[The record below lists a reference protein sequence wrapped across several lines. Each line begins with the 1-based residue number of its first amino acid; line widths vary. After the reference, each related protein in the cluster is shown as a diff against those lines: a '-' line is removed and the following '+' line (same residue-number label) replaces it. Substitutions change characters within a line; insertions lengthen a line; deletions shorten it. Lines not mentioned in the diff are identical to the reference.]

1 MRLHPLFIS
10 LFFFWAFIPNSFA
23 IRSISIMGDA
33 ELFEVSISKYAIEDA
48 HRLLAQACHCEL
60 SYNQADA
67 EVLIILP
74 HINQGQAN
82 KQGKGFYVPEHAYS
96 WSSKVSGPQTKMEL
110 LTNSYQG
117 VSMGLYGLLQEQL
130 GFQFFHPKQSFIPN
144 LTLWPIANGLDWQA
158 RPRFAKKGFHLHT
171 MHPIELTE
179 ALLDPN
185 YPDAEK
191 EVKRYIDWLARN
203 QQNYFEFNLLNSID
217 QKTWMP
223 YIKKLVDYGQKRGL
237 LMGIDISMH
246 MTQQKAFQL
255 YQTFPNSLKSK
266 EKQIEENMDYLAQAG
281 WDVYNVE
288 FSTTE
293 FSKGNQ
299 KKKQELEIFLADLI
313 KNRYKAHFMS
323 RAHVVQE
330 EAMLDKKE
338 ELPELSGDDLL
349 LERSHGLMVHTVMFY
364 DLQDER
370 APVYN
375 NENLKAMLALY
386 QEEVKKR
393 ECWYFPESAYWITF
407 DNSVPMT
414 LLPYLSARLEDIQLM
429 DSLKAEGHITFS
441 SGWEWSYWLI
451 DWSIA
456 RWSWEH
462 QIQGEKE
469 VNDPLQYLAELM
481 QNDLWTDPVWSM
493 LRLQEEFIKDK
504 ELIRYMA
511 PSSTTDE
518 LPGRLG
524 DMEFQPRPLYSYP
537 YIQNQAAPHQLD
549 TVSQTIVAPLLDFAL
564 RTEELLALQ
573 ERHFPQTNIQKQ
585 LAGELANSLQI
596 TALRARHR
604 AYTINYLL
612 DKRRA
617 KLRKEKFEDPNKW
630 LEKAKSCREEAQKIV
645 KKQEALY
652 RYPLEY
658 IAQLKEGHTAYA
670 FGYLYSVSNLH
681 FWEREEEQVRTGK
694 FQPLFKNLW
703 DLPRILGIVK

>member
-1 MRLHPLFIS
+1 MRLHPLFFS
-10 LFFFWAFIPNSFA
+10 LFFFWAFMPNCFA

-33 ELFEVSISKYAIEDA
+33 DLFEVSISRQAIEDV
-48 HRLLAQACHCEL
+48 HKLLTEACHCEL

-82 KQGKGFYVPEHAYS
+82 KQGKGFYVPDHAYS
-96 WSSKVSGPQTKMEL
+96 WSSRISGPQTKMEL

-117 VSMGLYGLLQEQL
+117 ISMGLYGLLQEQL
-130 GFQFFHPKQSFIPN
+130 GFQFFHPKQSFIPK
-144 LTLWPIANGLDWQA
+144 LTLWPIANGINWQA

-171 MHPIELTE
+171 IHPIELTE
-179 ALLDPN
+179 ALLNPN
-185 YPDAEK
+185 HPDAEK
-191 EVKRYIDWLARN
+191 EVKQYIDWLTRN

-217 QKTWMP
+217 KKTWMP

-237 LMGIDISMH
+237 LMGIGISMH
-246 MTQQKAFQL
+246 TNKQNPFQL
-255 YQTFPNSLKSK
+255 YRTFPNSLKSK
-266 EKQIEENMDYLAQAG
+266 EKQIEENMDYLDQAG
-281 WDVYNVE
+281 WDVYTVE
-288 FSTTE
+288 FST
-293 FSKGNQ
+293 KAADRG
-299 KKKQELEIFLADLI
+299 KLELEIFLADLI

-323 RAHVVQE
+323 RTQLTKE
-330 EAMLDKKE
+330 ESVENKKE
-338 ELPELSGDDLL
+338 DLVELSGDDLS
-349 LERSHGLMVHTVMFY
+349 LERSRGLMVQTIMFY
-364 DLQDER
+364 DLQDEC
-370 APVYN
+370 APVHN
-375 NENLKAMLALY
+375 NKNLKAILGLY

-393 ECWYFPESAYWITF
+393 ECWYFPGSAYWTTF

-414 LLPYLSARLEDIQLM
+414 LLPYLSARLEDILLM

-451 DWSIA
+451 DWSVA
-456 RWSWEH
+456 RWAWEH
-462 QIQGEKE
+462 QIQGQKE
-469 VNDPLQYLAELM
+469 MNDPLQYLAELM

-511 PSSTTDE
+511 PSNNSRTK
-518 LPGRLG
+518 LPGPKNEK
-524 DMEFQPRPLYSYP
+524 EFQPLPLYSYP

-549 TVSQTIVAPLLDFAL
+549 TISQTVVAPLLDFSL

-573 ERHFPQTNIQKQ
+573 NRHFPQTNIQKQ
-585 LAGELANSLQI
+585 LAKELANSLHI

-617 KLRKEKFEDPNKW
+617 KLRKEKFEDSNKW
-630 LEKAKSCREEAQKIV
+630 LEKARDCRKKAQKLV
-645 KKQEALY
+645 KKQETLY

-670 FGYLYSVSNLH
+670 FGYLYSVSNLY

-694 FQPLFKNLW
+694 FQPLFKSLW
-703 DLPRILGIVK
+703 GLPKILGIGK